1 MCRHAVLEA
10 LRRVFCTGLTPGRV
24 GAALS
29 PDACVICSSYPTNT
43 CSNITSSEKPFHI
56 PDLLYLWTG
65 STSHPAL
72 GLLIF
77 PSQSNKLY
85 IILVY
90 FLLSSRTQYQ
100 KDEHLYVLFHCI
112 ISTPSPSPT
121 SPKNC
126 LVHHKPSISTVC

>member
-1 MCRHAVLEA
+1 MQACRPGGPPW
-10 LRRVFCTGLTPGRV
+10 GLLYWLDPGRV

-65 STSHPAL
+65 STSYPPL

-100 KDEHLYVLFHCI
+100 KDEHLYVLF
-112 ISTPSPSPT
+112 TVLSPPL
-121 SPKNC
+121 PPPPPPQKNC